1 MNEQKQRQFI
11 NGVWIEQKKFDSG
24 GSILKLS
31 VLPDKFIESLKSA
44 TPNDKGY
51 VKLVI
56 ARRKELGKN
65 NESHTLYVDDWQPSN
80 SKPTAPTVTRTAP
93 KTVAKTSKPAED
105 NEF

>member
-1 MNEQKQRQFI
+1 MSEQKQKTYI

-44 TPNDKGY
+44 KPNDKGY

-56 ARRKELGKN
+56 ARRKEVGKN
-65 NESHTLYVDDWQPSN
+65 NESHTLYVDDWQPKTQSAQAEPVRA
-80 SKPTAPTVTRTAP
+80 SAP
-93 KTVAKTSKPAED
+93 KSDEND
-105 NEF
+105 F